1 MTTRDNQGESTMPS
15 KRDQDSLTSILA
27 FQFPMIVVTAVVV
40 GVAVW
45 ILDSS
50 IGRDL
55 EANRVALEENHA
67 ALVELN
73 ADITMSFDRLE
84 QVMRS
89 ELESFRAA
97 INADSS
103 VADAEM
109 RELKNLVLPP
119 ATEQAVIE
127 EWISQIASGRHF
139 S

>member
-1 MTTRDNQGESTMPS
+1 MPS
-15 KRDQDSLTSILA
+15 KRDQDSLTSIQA
-27 FQFPMIVVTAVVV
+27 FQFPIIVITALVV

-67 ALVELN
+67 ALLELR
-73 ADITMSFDRLE
+73 AEIAKSFDNLE
-84 QVMRS
+84 QVIRS
-89 ELESFRAA
+89 EFERFRAA

-109 RELKNLVLPP
+109 REIRNLVAKLG
-119 ATEQAVIE
+119 TVRTVQE
-127 EWISQIASGRHF
+127 E
-139 S
+139 

>member
-15 KRDQDSLTSILA
+15 KSDQDSLTSILA
-27 FQFPMIVVTAVVV
+27 FQFPLIVVTALVV

-67 ALVELN
+67 ALVDLR
-73 ADITMSFDRLE
+73 ADVAKSFDRLE
-84 QVMRS
+84 RVIRS
-89 ELESFRAA
+89 ESESLRTKIDAERR
-97 INADSS
+97 

-109 RELKNLVLPP
+109 REIRNLVAKLG
-119 ATEQAVIE
+119 TVRTVQE
-127 EWISQIASGRHF
+127 E
-139 S
+139 

>member
-1 MTTRDNQGESTMPS
+1 MPS
-15 KRDQDSLTSILA
+15 KRDQDSLTSILT

-67 ALVELN
+67 ALVDTHAALRELR
-73 ADITMSFDRLE
+73 AEIAMSFDSLE
-84 QVMRS
+84 QVIRS
-89 ELESFRAA
+89 EFERSRAA
-97 INADSS
+97 INADRR

-109 RELKNLVLPP
+109 REIKNLVAKLG
-119 ATEQAVIE
+119 TVRTVQE
-127 EWISQIASGRHF
+127 E
-139 S
+139 